1 MFIEDF
7 CSSYFMTV
15 PNPPFYRNQLLAD
28 SMVRFHMID
37 TATSGIKKVYR
48 IQRQK
53 YFPMPDYDLSDVN
66 MVSVTVY
73 GKTIDEHYTYI
84 LYEHPELDLETV
96 YLIDQVQKGNGSKLS
111 KEEIAYLRKYKMV
124 EGRSTNLYLSAEV
137 AQSIDA
143 EAQYIRNRAFDN
155 QYYRDMIVNYLQSYG
170 KASRQDIRNLLWDK
184 LPDVLDD
191 KQKEGRISTLLTSM
205 RKKGIVTR
213 DSESQQNS
221 CWILVDGN
229 AAPRRK
235 K

>member
-1 MFIEDF
+1 M
-7 CSSYFMTV
+7 
-15 PNPPFYRNQLLAD
+15 
-28 SMVRFHMID
+28 
-37 TATSGIKKVYR
+37 
-48 IQRQK
+48 
-53 YFPMPDYDLSDVN
+53 
-66 MVSVTVY
+66 
-73 GKTIDEHYTYI
+73 
-84 LYEHPELDLETV
+84 
-96 YLIDQVQKGNGSKLS
+96 
-111 KEEIAYLRKYKMV
+111 
-124 EGRSTNLYLSAEV
+124 YLSAEV

-205 RKKGIVTR
+205 RRKGIVTR